1 MVTINYA
8 DCNGCGLCVDECPT
22 GALILQ
28 NNHAF
33 IDQDLCQECHSCI
46 SVCPQGAILVGEKQP
61 VAENVIQI
69 SALPEPTLDTLVEST
84 EQMPLREV
92 LLPAIGSVLLWT
104 GRELVPRLADL
115 ALAAL
120 DRRIET
126 ANLVSDDQNLRLQ
139 SNNRSTSIRPRG
151 RGRRRR
157 RRAMRNRKS

>member
-69 SALPEPTLDTLVEST
+69 SALPKPTLDTLVEPA
-84 EQMPLREV
+84 EQMPLREM

-115 ALAAL
+115 ALNAL
-120 DRRIET
+120 DRRIQT
-126 ANLVSDDQNLRLQ
+126 ANMSPDHQYLRPHRNDVSP
-139 SNNRSTSIRPRG
+139 SASGRG

-157 RRAMRNRKS
+157 RRWMGKRMS

>member
-33 IDQDLCQECHSCI
+33 IDQHICQECYNCI

-61 VAENVIQI
+61 VAENVIRI
-69 SALPEPTLDTLVEST
+69 PANPEPVINTLAEPA
-84 EQMPLREV
+84 EQMPLREM

-104 GRELVPRLADL
+104 GRELVPRLAVL
-115 ALAAL
+115 ALNAL
-120 DRRIET
+120 DRRIQT
-126 ANLVSDDQNLRLQ
+126 ANIV
-139 SNNRSTSIRPRG
+139 SNNQVQRSHRNDISTSSQARG

-157 RRAMRNRKS
+157 WRAMRKRML

>member
-1 MVTINYA
+1 
-8 DCNGCGLCVDECPT
+8 VDECST

-33 IDQDLCQECHSCI
+33 IDQNICQECYSCI

-61 VAENVIQI
+61 VAENVIRMPAI
-69 SALPEPTLDTLVEST
+69 PEPVLDTLAEPA
-84 EQMPLREV
+84 EQMPLREM

-115 ALAAL
+115 AMAAL
-120 DRRIET
+120 DRRIKT
-126 ANLVSDDQNLRLQ
+126 ANLVPDTQYLRSQN
-139 SNNRSTSIRPRG
+139 NDRSTSTRLRD

-157 RRAMRNRKS
+157 RRAMRKRRSKKW